1 MEKEEPVV
9 DRGRVL
15 PMTEVSEG
23 ILKAVKDFQQTLR
36 LAAGDRGCSVRGS
49 SAQHLSYSREGTF
62 QNKL

>member
-15 PMTEVSEG
+15 LMTEVSEG
-23 ILKAVKDFQQTLR
+23 ILKSVKDFQQTLR

-49 SAQHLSYSREGTF
+49 SAQHLSISRKGTF
-62 QNKL
+62 

>member
-23 ILKAVKDFQQTLR
+23 ILKAVKDFQ
-36 LAAGDRGCSVRGS
+36 
-49 SAQHLSYSREGTF
+49 
-62 QNKL
+62 